1 MNDLNLSLFHAA
13 AAGHAPHAATL
24 VAALFVIE
32 YAGMAVLALLAVGL
46 WRKPG
51 ERLTLVLVLLA
62 TMLVSL
68 MAKNIA
74 LAIGFPRPFMLGLS
88 AVYLDHAVRP
98 GFPSTHASS
107 GFALAFMLL
116 VRPELRLL
124 GLGVLAL
131 LVPTLWARVYTGL
144 HFPRDLA
151 AGAALG
157 AACAAVSVGVEHL
170 WRARLRPALAA
181 RSVRRAGGGT

>member
-1 MNDLNLSLFHAA
+1 MNDLNLSLFHAV
-13 AAGHAPHAATL
+13 AAGHAPHPEALA
-24 VAALFVIE
+24 AALLVME
-32 YAGMAVLALLAVGL
+32 YSGLVVLAVLAVGL

-51 ERLTLVLVLLA
+51 DRVTVLLLLLA

-68 MAKNIA
+68 LAKNIA
-74 LAIGFPRPFMLGLS
+74 TGIGFPRPFMVGLS
-88 AVYLDHAVRP
+88 PLYTDHAVRA

-116 VRPELRLL
+116 ARPRLRAL
-124 GLGVLAL
+124 GWAVLAL

-144 HFPRDLA
+144 HFPRDIA
-151 AGAALG
+151 AGAVLG
-157 AACAAVSVGVEHL
+157 AVCAAVSVGVEHL
-170 WRARLRPALAA
+170 WRTRLRPALAA